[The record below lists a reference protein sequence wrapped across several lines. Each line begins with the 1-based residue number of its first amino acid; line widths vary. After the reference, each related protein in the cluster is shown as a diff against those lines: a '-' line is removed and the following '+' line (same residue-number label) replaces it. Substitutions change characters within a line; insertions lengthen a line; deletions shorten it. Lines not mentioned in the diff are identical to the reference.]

1 MRILFIVQIFESLN
15 DTGSDRHYFFA
26 KKLVEKGYKVNVVTA
41 NVDYKKA
48 AKRFK
53 GKFYFRKKIDG
64 IDVTYVPVF
73 TNFRGSFLKRMIF
86 FFHFIQ
92 RLNNTA

>member
-1 MRILFIVQIFESLN
+1 MIPVQIGIIFLQ
-15 DTGSDRHYFFA
+15 

-64 IDVTYVPVF
+64 IDVTYVQ
-73 TNFRGSFLKRMIF
+73 FLP
-86 FFHFIQ
+86 
-92 RLNNTA
+92 TSEAVS

>member
-53 GKFYFRKKIDG
+53 GKFYFRKK
-64 IDVTYVPVF
+64 
-73 TNFRGSFLKRMIF
+73 LME
-86 FFHFIQ
+86 
-92 RLNNTA
+92 LM